1 MKSSANE
8 LASDLLIS
16 LDPVYLIRDVLGYDV
31 EPHHEKIL
39 KHITT
44 NKRTCD
50 LAPRGFGKSTIGD
63 IGYCIWRIT
72 QDRNIRILIV
82 SNTQSQAE
90 AFLREIKAQ
99 LEGNPRLIEMYG
111 SFRSDKW
118 AESEITVSG
127 RTTVAKEA
135 TITALGAS
143 GSVITKH
150 FDLIVPDDIVD
161 FENARTE
168 LQRKKLS
175 EWYRTALLPTLEPHG
190 DIHILGTR
198 YNPLDLYQDV
208 TDGKQYDVQIQS
220 AIQSD
225 GTSLWSSKF
234 PIEILLKIREELGSI
249 IFSMQYQNDISL
261 AKQGKIFRF
270 EWMQFYNNVSELPA
284 PLHQLKIFQGVDL
297 AISERETAD
306 YFVIVTIGIVV
317 TGEIYVLD
325 YFRDRISFKVQK
337 ETIVLKAA
345 QWQPIRIGI
354 ETNQYQRALAQE
366 LVRTTTLP
374 IKELDTVKDKV
385 TRAQRRSALFENHK
399 VYLRRD
405 MTAMV
410 DELCLFPDAPHDD
423 LFDGFDFAITVSEQG
438 AVNTDRYMH
447 FVTSKRKW

>member
-1 MKSSANE
+1 
-8 LASDLLIS
+8 
-16 LDPVYLIRDVLGYDV
+16 
-31 EPHHEKIL
+31 
-39 KHITT
+39 
-44 NKRTCD
+44 
-50 LAPRGFGKSTIGD
+50 
-63 IGYCIWRIT
+63 
-72 QDRNIRILIV
+72 
-82 SNTQSQAE
+82 
-90 AFLREIKAQ
+90 
-99 LEGNPRLIEMYG
+99 
-111 SFRSDKW
+111 
-118 AESEITVSG
+118 
-127 RTTVAKEA
+127 
-135 TITALGAS
+135 
-143 GSVITKH
+143 
-150 FDLIVPDDIVD
+150 
-161 FENARTE
+161 
-168 LQRKKLS
+168 
-175 EWYRTALLPTLEPHG
+175 
-190 DIHILGTR
+190 
-198 YNPLDLYQDV
+198 
-208 TDGKQYDVQIQS
+208 
-220 AIQSD
+220 
-225 GTSLWSSKF
+225 
-234 PIEILLKIREELGSI
+234 
-249 IFSMQYQNDISL
+249 MQYQNDISL